1 MARVTSDCDAMRTT
15 PCAVKRPGDHLRDA
29 MGLVRQQQEKKELW
43 FLSLL
48 DGLRQDEDYQVPAQ
62 PPAQPTPPNALPP
75 NALPPNALPLRP
87 LRQWAAWRLTETAH

>member
-1 MARVTSDCDAMRTT
+1 MR
-15 PCAVKRPGDHLRDA
+15 CAPPHAPSNGRDHLGD
-29 MGLVRQQQEKKELW
+29 GPVRQQQEKKELW

-75 NALPPNALPLRP
+75 NALPLRP